1 MIISLPVFL
10 DIAIGL
16 FFIYLILGLLASEIQ
31 ELFAGFLQWRAK
43 HLRESIKHMLSAFKN
58 NEKKEKID
66 DFVDE
71 IYSHPEIASLSHY
84 SVKNLGFSSRK
95 QNQHGLSY
103 IPAEAF
109 AEAFID
115 VAIGANNN
123 DSSFLKKLI
132 NSKTEDS
139 DSKTEDSVPN
149 NHFEKNSQLKDFLA
163 RLAKKSLMIRG
174 IPESEATS
182 DNFTRFPS
190 FMTQFITE
198 IENWFKYSQDRASG
212 TYKRN
217 SKVLLFFVGLL
228 AALLANAN
236 TFRIIE
242 NLHDEDIR
250 ETAVIRAIETVDE
263 CKDEQGKE
271 VDLSVCIDENVDA
284 ALKSNELPI
293 GWFELAGSQ
302 SENAASNSENAV
314 SNSENATN
322 NSENATSNIVKI
334 ILYDILGIV
343 ITGFAIMMGAPFWFD
358 LLKKIVNVRNAGPKP
373 RSSNSSDRVIENQ
386 ENLVR

>member
-31 ELFAGFLQWRAK
+31 ELFAGFFQWRAK
-43 HLRESIKHMLSAFKN
+43 HLKKSIYHMLSAFKN
-58 NEKKEKID
+58 NGEKKKIEE
-66 DFVDE
+66 FVDK
-71 IYSHPEIASLSHY
+71 IYSHAEIASLSH
-84 SVKNLGFSSRK
+84 SSEKNLGFISRNK
-95 QNQHGLSY
+95 NQYGPSY

-115 VAIGANNN
+115 VAVGENNN

-132 NSKTEDS
+132 VSKTGDSNPKTGDSNPKTGDS
-139 DSKTEDSVPN
+139 DEYY
-149 NHFEKNSQLKDFLA
+149 FEKNSRLKDFLA

-174 IPESEATS
+174 ISQSEAKS
-182 DNFTRFPS
+182 DNFSRFPS
-190 FMTQFITE
+190 FMTQFLTE
-198 IENWFKYSQDRASG
+198 IENWFKYSQDRTAG

-217 SKVLLFFVGLL
+217 SKILLFFVGLL

-250 ETAVIRAIETVDE
+250 ETLVIRAIETVDE
-263 CKDEQGKE
+263 CKDEEGKE
-271 VDLSVCIDENVDA
+271 EELSVCIDEKVDA

-293 GWFELAGSQ
+293 GRFELADRQSGSESD
-302 SENAASNSENAV
+302 SESDSE
-314 SNSENATN
+314 
-322 NSENATSNIVKI
+322 SENATSNIVKI

-373 RSSNSSDRVIENQ
+373 RSSNSSDRPTENQ
-386 ENLVR
+386 ENLVK